1 MLWEGFSSG
10 GTKISIS
17 DKTELL
23 YSASSILP
31 CFRSPC
37 ACGSQ
42 VSPAQRLWVWVGV
55 LWACGVCWH
64 PVTSVLIC
72 ITLKASNWSWR
83 WSGTSA
89 VSRLEMLA
97 SAFPLST
104 MKLYFE
110 NVLYKLYVNKLSGL
124 KCGPTTGKLSRWI
137 VCTLERHPDFAWG
150 YLFSP
155 STMPFIPFIQ
165 ITLGIPVSLYF
176 RVFGRL
182 LFLCFFLPKLL
193 ESTSCGL
200 LFSLNWRHV
209 VWKD

>member
-1 MLWEGFSSG
+1 
-10 GTKISIS
+10 
-17 DKTELL
+17 
-23 YSASSILP
+23 
-31 CFRSPC
+31 
-37 ACGSQ
+37 
-42 VSPAQRLWVWVGV
+42 
-55 LWACGVCWH
+55 
-64 PVTSVLIC
+64 
-72 ITLKASNWSWR
+72 
-83 WSGTSA
+83 
-89 VSRLEMLA
+89 MLA

-137 VCTLERHPDFAWG
+137 VCTLARHPDFAWG